1 MKDIKRSHE
10 QNCHELFMAE
20 RRRRYLRTA
29 LRAAIASLE
38 RGDRDAALAALRRGM
53 ERTQREDF
61 VLPEA
66 PG

>member
-10 QNCHELFMAE
+10 QNCHESAVTE
-20 RRRRYLRTA
+20 RHRRYLRTA
-29 LRAAIASLE
+29 LRSAVAALE